1 MRVPAR
7 DNPEESEHRP
17 YPHDP
22 AQAIARAYL
31 NGLSALRDLF
41 RERTIK
47 SIEDVYSSTQR
58 QWTEA
63 LSKWRESRRSG
74 KPDFSHITNV
84 EKHMRR
90 NFNKMIWETTARH
103 GNREYKRIQ
112 NERKGRVGPLNRLL
126 NMAGAQLRNWVVTRF
141 PFPEPKTAGRRG
153 KRWIAGYEGGSD
165 YPWVEVAHTVLAEL
179 DFGDMLR
186 AHIFELCRKCFI
198 NDVPMNDARRYV
210 GLLIWRLSPFLE
222 YLYTS
227 KESGRRGFKRS
238 RRGSRR
244 DSEQPDADRILR
256 EIVQEIEALYG
267 THCGRALS
275 LTEAIGGPPI
285 EWDLS
290 FFLDQVMQLRYPEEE
305 VSEDEIESRQAWA
318 DFLKDL
324 CERGI
329 LRDEDGE
336 WLQKEVMR
344 RARWHGIRWHRLM
357 TNGLVQPYD
366 LETVVLDGDR
376 WVEEGDQWLLA
387 AEIPVETSLGKGRA
401 DLVMFRRHVI
411 QNPRVPGKLT
421 VWKPVAVFDIKSK
434 TVFNWEIKAEKK
446 DSKKHGQKVIPKFI
460 LRKRGLTNAEWNAS
474 VANTPTGYGMTQLEA
489 YAEGLATE
497 YVRITG
503 ERSVVRPLASTVVL
517 DTSQDSSVVRPRLWR
532 LTRALCENASVLL
545 KDHLSRPVGVVLNDG
560 TRDWLKLA
568 IIVHDAN
575 ADQLKQIGK
584 KGRALRGVDQRS
596 PLEENGEARGCF
608 ILYLSVNSASRS
620 GPSAAWIA
628 RYWHGLE
635 LIHGLQQESDH
646 SEVLWLDLAGDFGAG
661 SLAKARLRSD
671 QHSDYMREFFRAVM
685 FSDASSAI
693 QDFLFRGTGDLSIAK
708 LAGEEWYALDG
719 RVVVVSGWDVLDNC
733 TPKRLRPALYELR
746 RIIAAEL
753 NEAGCT
759 VVWFDESRNSEGTSA
774 SYQRRTMEPFFHGS
788 EFNRFVTEIV
798 WNLPV
803 RPYASG
809 QLTSAFDDLR
819 VIIRQDNDG
828 ISFNMVEVSPL
839 HNWSPRFW
847 NEPRRVSVSS
857 AQEGERGRTAIRS
870 ADVMHNSEMQDEF
883 FRDSIGLVPQLKQ
896 YLSESMVQK
905 ADDTG
910 GRQIHVEALSEYGSK
925 SRPSGAPLLRYRTR
939 MQTTGHGRAFV
950 ESVALLPSDSITHQ
964 RGYRKDSIHECTGVS
979 IYRPPIEATLH
990 FGHDIERATRLEL
1003 RRLRQAVRILRQVG
1017 RKKDESSWSQFLDEL
1032 DELISIGDGKQNHIE
1047 ALDDIVS
1054 FLQTSSVSE
1063 PVWTTLQWVRDS
1075 RLAEGLRAQDREM
1088 LLDLLSVRPYLSV
1101 SLGNYLFLLLLGLTR
1116 ELPTF
1121 ADRHL
1126 SELWR
1131 ILKSW
1136 QIMQMGF
1143 VLPDSESEEVTPRL
1157 DLRAVWSGLAKRA
1170 KTMTSLNVPELSTVS
1185 YGQILV
1191 LSEEHE
1197 TSEYCLAIEDPYD
1210 RKKMLIG
1217 VWIGCEPFVPKQTV
1231 SWTAIRQ
1238 DEIALCLSKHAS
1250 ATTTYDVIV
1259 HRSAGI
1265 DYFWFRDDED
1275 WTPLGSLTTI
1285 RRRGETLAGIRGLQV
1300 TAMPEQDFPP
1310 LPEWLRFPRGLGKR
1324 VQGVLEELSESLSL
1338 CVSTKCTLDVDED
1351 HYTIE
1356 FNRADG
1362 NELIESWSIQHTSE
1376 LLALLR
1382 RPIVDGL
1389 PLQSLKDAE
1398 TYLTWNP
1405 YDDIDY
1411 DALELLRPYVE
1422 RRTPYIRF
1430 RTTLPSTAEDLTSRE
1445 VAQQTLVVTHEE
1457 ELCPIANGEA
1467 ENHGACWR
1475 LELLDGNKDT
1485 CLSGLTK
1492 TGLDDSEI
1500 SAMLSAGGAFLGN
1513 TWYEFTLEFVPDP
1526 TTREGIVFRESR
1538 QIARELGLR
1547 AIRAGSYLEADEEKL
1562 VCTVL
1567 KFKSEIQLSA
1577 RSSKTGEQVYN
1588 WILATTPPQS
1598 GVAETLDHIEN
1609 LIQEIVE
1616 SYFGSDEEA
1625 KERIEDYD
1633 SLISKIE
1640 RLL

>member
-1 MRVPAR
+1 M
-7 DNPEESEHRP
+7 DNLKESEQRP

-47 SIEDVYSSTQR
+47 SIEDVYASTQR

-63 LSKWRESRRSG
+63 LSKWRASRRGG

-90 NFNKMIWETTARH
+90 NFNKMIWETTARY

-112 NERKGRVGPLNRLL
+112 NERKGRIGPLNRLL

-198 NDVPMNDARRYV
+198 NDVPMNNARRYV

-227 KESGRRGFKRS
+227 KESGKRGFKRS
-238 RRGSRR
+238 RRSGRR
-244 DSEQPDADRILR
+244 DSEQLDANWILR
-256 EIVQEIEALYG
+256 EIVQEIEAFYG
-267 THCGRALS
+267 THYGRAPS
-275 LTEAIGGPPI
+275 LTQSI
-285 EWDLS
+285 EESRARWDLS
-290 FFLDQVMQLRYPEEE
+290 FFLDQVTQLRYPEEE
-305 VSEDEIESRQAWA
+305 ASESEIRQAWA

-366 LETVVLDGDR
+366 LESVVFNGDR

-421 VWKPVAVFDIKSK
+421 VWIPVAVFDIKSK
-434 TVFNWEIKAEKK
+434 TAFNWEIKAEKK
-446 DSKKHGQKVIPKFI
+446 DSKKHGQKVIPKFV

-474 VANTPTGYGMTQLEA
+474 VAGTPTGYGMKQLEA

-497 YVRITG
+497 YVRIT
-503 ERSVVRPLASTVVL
+503 EDRSVVRPLTGTVVL

-545 KDHLSRPVGVVLNDG
+545 KEHLSRPVGVVLNDG

-568 IIVHDAN
+568 IIVHGIA

-584 KGRALRGVDQRS
+584 KGWPLWGVEQRS
-596 PLEENGEARGCF
+596 PLEENGKARGRF

-628 RYWHGLE
+628 KYWHGLE
-635 LIHGLQQESDH
+635 LIHGLQQENDH
-646 SEVLWLDLAGDFGAG
+646 SEMLWLDLAGDFGAE
-661 SLAKARLRSD
+661 SLARTRLRSD
-671 QHSDYMREFFRAVM
+671 QGSDHMREFFRAVM

-693 QDFLFRGTGDLSIAK
+693 QDFLFRGIGDLSIAK
-708 LAGEEWYALDG
+708 LVGEEWDALDG
-719 RVVVVSGWDVLDNC
+719 RVVVVSGWDVLDDC

-759 VVWFDESRNSEGTSA
+759 VVWFDRPRNSEGTSA
-774 SYQRRTMEPFFHGS
+774 SYQRRTMEPFFQGS
-788 EFNRFVTEIV
+788 ELNRFVTEIV

-819 VIIRQDNDG
+819 VIIRQDIDG
-828 ISFNMVEVSPL
+828 ISFNMVEVLPL

-847 NEPRRVSVSS
+847 NEPRRASVSS
-857 AQEGERGRTAIRS
+857 AQEGERGRTVIRS
-870 ADVMHNSEMQDEF
+870 ADVMHNSEMQDDF
-883 FRDSIGLVPQLKQ
+883 FRDSIELVPQLKQ
-896 YLSESMVQK
+896 YLSESIVQK

-910 GRQIHVEALSEYGSK
+910 GRQIHVVPLSEYGSK
-925 SRPSGAPLLRYRTR
+925 SRPSGAPFLKYRTR
-939 MQTTGHGRAFV
+939 MQTVGHGRAFV
-950 ESVALLPSDSITHQ
+950 ESVALLPRNSITHQ
-964 RGYRKDSIHECTGVS
+964 RAYRKDSNRECTGAS
-979 IYRPPIEATLH
+979 IYRPPIEATLR

-1017 RKKDESSWSQFLDEL
+1017 HEKDGSSWSQFLDEL
-1032 DELISIGDGKQNHIE
+1032 DELISIGDGKQGHIE
-1047 ALDDIVS
+1047 ALDDIVR
-1054 FLQTSSVSE
+1054 FLQTSPVSE
-1063 PVWTTLQWVRDS
+1063 PVWATLQWVRDS
-1075 RLAEGLRAQDREM
+1075 RLVEGLRAQDREM

-1116 ELPTF
+1116 EFPTL

-1143 VLPDSESEEVTPRL
+1143 VLMNSESEEVTPRL

-1170 KTMTSLNVPELSTVS
+1170 KAMTSLNVPELSTVS

-1197 TSEYCLAIEDPYD
+1197 TPEYCLAIENPYD
-1210 RKKMLIG
+1210 RRKMLIG

-1238 DEIALCLSKHAS
+1238 DEIALCLSKHVG
-1250 ATTTYDVIV
+1250 ATATYDVIV
-1259 HRSAGI
+1259 HRSAGG
-1265 DYFWFRDDED
+1265 DYFWFRDEEN
-1275 WTPLGSLTTI
+1275 WTPLGKLTTI
-1285 RRRGETLAGIRGLQV
+1285 RRRGETLAGIRGLQI
-1300 TAMPEQDFPP
+1300 TTMPEQDFPL
-1310 LPEWLRFPRGLGKR
+1310 LPEWFRFPRALGKR
-1324 VQGVLEELSESLSL
+1324 VQGVLEDISESLSL
-1338 CVSTKCTLDVDED
+1338 CVSTKCTLDVDDD

-1389 PLQSLKDAE
+1389 PLQSLKDTE

-1411 DALELLRPYVE
+1411 DALEILRPYVE
-1422 RRTPYIRF
+1422 QRTPYVRF

-1445 VAQQTLVVTHEE
+1445 VAHQTLVVTHDE
-1457 ELCPIANGEA
+1457 ELCPIASGEM
-1467 ENHGACWR
+1467 ECHGACWR
-1475 LELLDGNKDT
+1475 VELSDGDKDT
-1485 CLSGLTK
+1485 SLSGLTK

-1500 SAMLSAGGAFLGN
+1500 SAMMLAGGAFLGN
-1513 TWYEFTLEFVPDP
+1513 AWCEFAFEFVPDP
-1526 TTREGIVFRESR
+1526 TTREGMVFRESR
-1538 QIARELGLR
+1538 RIVRELGLR
-1547 AIRAGSYLEADEEKL
+1547 AIRAGSYLEMDEEKL

-1577 RSSKTGEQVYN
+1577 RSNKTGEQVYN

-1598 GVAETLDHIEN
+1598 GVARTLDHAES

-1625 KERIEDYD
+1625 KERIENYD
-1633 SLISKIE
+1633 GLISKIE
-1640 RLL
+1640 HLLGSVTH